1 MADIST
7 DIPRLR
13 APTTAYHL
21 TGFQLLLLSIMLA
34 CGCLAAIDELTTKD
48 RCQTTLG
55 RLAVQLKLDSRYS
68 NCQCMKPSLDFS
80 DPCNLPLA
88 VALGLV

>member
-13 APTTAYHL
+13 APTTAFQL
-21 TGFQLLLLSIMLA
+21 IGFQLLLLSILA
-34 CGCLAAIDELTTKD
+34 CGCWAAVDGFAAKD

-55 RLAVQLKLDSRYS
+55 RLAVQLKLDSYYS
-68 NCQCMKPSLDFS
+68 GCRCMHPSLDFR
-80 DPCNLPLA
+80 DPCNGVA
-88 VALGLV
+88 VGVI